1 MPRKRYLESRGW
13 DAVLQYEVEINGRLR
28 QVTVHR
34 VDGRFVVAIDRR
46 EWVIDAARID
56 AHTWSLLI
64 DEDVRTCSHEVTLA
78 ADAGSGALNVRVGG
92 AAVAVCVNGR
102 RRLGRKADGPQ
113 AAGSGPLRIVA
124 PMPGKIV
131 RVLVRTGEVVH
142 AHQPLI
148 VIEAMKMENE
158 LRAAGSGTVA
168 DIQVTDGQ
176 SVEAGA
182 LLAVIHR

>member
-1 MPRKRYLESRGW
+1 MPRKRYVESRGR
-13 DAVLQYEVEINGRLR
+13 DAVLQYDVEINGRLR
-28 QVTVHR
+28 QVTARR

-56 AHTWSLLI
+56 ADTWSLLI
-64 DEDVRTCSHEVTLA
+64 DEDVRICSHEVTLS
-78 ADAGSGALNVRVGG
+78 ADAGSDALNVRVGG
-92 AAVAVCVNGR
+92 APVAVCVNGR
-102 RRLGRKADGPQ
+102 RRLGRKAEGAQ
-113 AAGSGPLRIVA
+113 AGGSGPLRIFA

-131 RVLVRTGEVVH
+131 RVLVRTGEAVH
-142 AHQPLI
+142 VRQPLI

-168 DIQVTDGQ
+168 EIQVTDGQ

>member
-1 MPRKRYLESRGW
+1 LP
-13 DAVLQYEVEINGRLR
+13 YEVEINGRLR

-34 VDGRFVVAIDRR
+34 VDGRFAVAIDRR
-46 EWVIDAARID
+46 EWMIDAARVD

-64 DEDVRTCSHEVTLA
+64 DEELRTRSHEVTLA
-78 ADAGSGALNVRVGG
+78 PDAASGALGVRVAG
-92 AAVAVCVNGR
+92 ASVAVSVNGR
-102 RRLGRKADGPQ
+102 RRLGRKAEGVQ
-113 AAGSGPLRIVA
+113 AGGSGPMRVVA

-131 RVLVRTGEVVH
+131 RVLVRTGEAVH
-142 AHQPLI
+142 ARQPLI

-158 LRAAGSGTVA
+158 LRAAGDGTVA
-168 DIQVTDGQ
+168 EIQVRDGQ